1 MDKPLSLIQRDVI
14 FQDGETVRASK
25 LNAVFRSIYNAI
37 SALERIVGDVH
48 DSSAPYGTLNGLSAP
63 SFHESNTDPLGGG
76 AKKLSI
82 ANLARLIGP
91 AENLNPVNLASGR
104 LITETIPSS
113 GYKFKLRYQ
122 NVDNLSFSDT
132 NVFSTLAVNHGL
144 QADSAGAYWVD
155 KDIGVVYSISA
166 MSGGT
171 VSYEIGVD
179 SVDQFENPR
188 VSTFNILPD
197 PSQTIKCSVSV
208 LDASVPSYQLTLPLC
223 THGQRNY
230 LNDSTILS
238 GADQDYQV
246 QLTLPYVIQT
256 LTSNAVI
263 PANFLFVKDITED
276 RFISGENL
284 SLRYINDSSFEI
296 RGVALDTVHE
306 FEVHTVGN
314 SITDQLSYT
323 MRKLQ
328 ELSSGVGD
336 RYRLSASRIVD
347 DASEYRS
354 SRLPGNVL
362 PQYLHRDGSSSIE
375 TKTNEKNGMRGDL

>member
-284 SLRYINDSSFEI
+284 SLRYINDSSFE
-296 RGVALDTVHE
+296 
-306 FEVHTVGN
+306 
-314 SITDQLSYT
+314 
-323 MRKLQ
+323 K
-328 ELSSGVGD
+328 
-336 RYRLSASRIVD
+336 
-347 DASEYRS
+347 
-354 SRLPGNVL
+354 
-362 PQYLHRDGSSSIE
+362 
-375 TKTNEKNGMRGDL
+375 